1 MKNMS
6 RACYTIKRKP
16 NDEEDILL
24 LYLADNNVLRIPLPK
39 KMSRR
44 EKEDFVI
51 DCFIAYGIRKL

>member
-1 MKNMS
+1 MS
-6 RACYTIKRKP
+6 KSYYRVLRKV
-16 NDEEDILL
+16 NEEEDILL

-39 KMSRR
+39 KMSRV

>member
-1 MKNMS
+1 MS
-6 RACYTIKRKP
+6 KSYYTIKRKP
-16 NDEEDILL
+16 NEEEDILL
-24 LYLADNNVLRIPLPK
+24 LYLRDNNVLRIPLPK

>member
-1 MKNMS
+1 MS
-6 RACYTIKRKP
+6 KSYYRVLRKP
-16 NDEEDILL
+16 NEEEDILL
-24 LYLADNNVLRIPLPK
+24 LYLRDNNVLRIPLPK

>member
-6 RACYTIKRKP
+6 KSYYTIKRKP

-24 LYLADNNVLRIPLPK
+24 LYLKDNNVLRIPLPK

-44 EKEDFVI
+44 EKDDFVI

>member
-1 MKNMS
+1 MS
-6 RACYTIKRKP
+6 KSCYRGLRKP

-24 LYLADNNVLRIPLPK
+24 LYLAENNVLRIPLPK
-39 KMSRR
+39 KMTKA

>member
-1 MKNMS
+1 MS
-6 RACYTIKRKP
+6 KSYYTIKRKP

-24 LYLADNNVLRIPLPK
+24 LYLKDNNVLRIPLPK

-44 EKEDFVI
+44 EKDDFVI

>member
-1 MKNMS
+1 MS
-6 RACYTIKRKP
+6 KSYYRVLRKP
-16 NDEEDILL
+16 KEEEDILL
-24 LYLADNNVLRIPLPK
+24 LYLKENNVLRIPLPK

>member
-1 MKNMS
+1 MS
-6 RACYTIKRKP
+6 KSYYTIKRKP

>member
-1 MKNMS
+1 MS
-6 RACYTIKRKP
+6 KSCYRVLRKP

-24 LYLADNNVLRIPLPK
+24 LYLAENNVLRIPLPK
-39 KMSRR
+39 KMSKA

>member
-1 MKNMS
+1 MS
-6 RACYTIKRKP
+6 KSYYRVLRKP
-16 NDEEDILL
+16 NEEEDILL

>member
-1 MKNMS
+1 MS
-6 RACYTIKRKP
+6 KSYYRVLRKP
-16 NDEEDILL
+16 KEEEDILL
-24 LYLADNNVLRIPLPK
+24 LYLRDNNVLRIPLPR

>member
-1 MKNMS
+1 MS
-6 RACYTIKRKP
+6 KSYYRVLRKP
-16 NDEEDILL
+16 KEEEDILL
-24 LYLADNNVLRIPLPK
+24 LYLKDNNVLRIPLPK